1 MGVLSSVLCFDTNF
15 GTFKY
20 TMLSAVQ
27 MLTGSMCKTVEVLTS
42 NCHHSKL
49 MLFYIKFTV

>member
-1 MGVLSSVLCFDTNF
+1 MLSSVLCFDTNF

-27 MLTGSMCKTVEVLTS
+27 MLTGSMCKTVEGLTS
-42 NCHHSKL
+42 
-49 MLFYIKFTV
+49 TVTIQNSCWA